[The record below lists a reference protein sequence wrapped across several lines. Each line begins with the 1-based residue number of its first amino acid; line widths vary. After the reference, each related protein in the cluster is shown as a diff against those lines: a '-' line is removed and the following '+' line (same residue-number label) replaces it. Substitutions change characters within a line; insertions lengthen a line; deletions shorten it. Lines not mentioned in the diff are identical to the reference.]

1 MPNDVVEGLRQQ
13 HARRGEG
20 VPTVTL
26 LAGPPGLA
34 GRAWREWADESG
46 RAVGVTDTPGRIAS
60 VWLASAGPTLHPAAV
75 RWLAVV
81 RDESHADTA
90 ARLANGTRFDF
101 DQLWRS
107 LPTDT
112 TTPVAV
118 VARAVL
124 STTPLAGMD
133 AVTAVRGV
141 AELLADQL
149 PTVLVTRDRPADD
162 PAWVLAAVR
171 SCEPLVSAVPALAV
185 GVVASESE
193 FAAAVASGTTRA
205 QALAREGYVAVRG
218 VTADGLVT
226 RLADLGLPTPPP
238 DTLTRLTADGL
249 SEAAAEA
256 FVRTARTVGE
266 QGDPRSA
273 AEQFLFEQLN
283 AIPATAG
290 LFRLNRPLPFRH
302 GPRAG
307 EADLLAE
314 SLNLVVEVDGAYY
327 HLTPD
332 QYRSDREKDRLYQ
345 SHGYFVLRFLAEDV
359 VPALDEIVSAVL
371 DAVARRTPP
380 TPP

>member
-1 MPNDVVEGLRQQ
+1 MANDVAGELRRH
-13 HARRGEG
+13 HARRREG

-34 GRAWREWADESG
+34 GMAWRQWADELG
-46 RAVGVTDTPGRIAS
+46 RAVVVTADPTGIAG
-60 VWLASAGPTLHPAAV
+60 VWLAAAAPPLHPAAV
-75 RWLAVV
+75 RWLAGVLN
-81 RDESHADTA
+81 ETHADTS
-90 ARLANGTRFDF
+90 ARLAHGTRFDF
-101 DQLWRS
+101 DHLWRA
-107 LPTDT
+107 LPADT

-118 VARAVL
+118 VVRAVF
-124 STTPLAGMD
+124 TDIPLAELNTL
-133 AVTAVRGV
+133 TAVRGV
-141 AELLADQL
+141 AELLGDRL
-149 PTVLVTRDRPADD
+149 PAVLVTRDRPADD
-162 PAWVLAAVR
+162 SAWVLAAVR
-171 SCEPLVSAVPALAV
+171 AAEPLVASVPALAV

-193 FAAAVASGTTRA
+193 FAAAVATGTTRA

-218 VTADGLVT
+218 VTAGGLVKK
-226 RLADLGLPTPPP
+226 LADLGLPAPPP

-249 SEAAAEA
+249 SDAAAEA
-256 FVRTARTVGE
+256 FVRTARTVNE
-266 QGDPRSA
+266 LGDARSA

-302 GPRAG
+302 GPRPG

-359 VPALDEIVSAVL
+359 VPALDDIVSAVL